1 MRSTPLWAALTLA
14 ACAGMP
20 DLPDVD
26 NPLRLV
32 GDPAF
37 IKEATR
43 HALERGFDR
52 IDFEDA
58 EKGLIASEYKYH
70 NIQGTPMRSFA
81 IAKVKEIP
89 GGAEVDLTVMDE
101 VLKNPTSNPTWDR
114 YGRDG
119 GVERIVLGKIREIVQ
134 RGWIKKPEAP
144 AAPEPP
150 KPASPGS

>member
-1 MRSTPLWAALTLA
+1 
-14 ACAGMP
+14 MP
-20 DLPDVD
+20 DLPDVE
-26 NPLRLV
+26 NPLRLE

-37 IKEATR
+37 IREATR
-43 HALERGFDR
+43 YALVRGFDR
-52 IDFEDA
+52 IDFEDQ

-70 NIQGTPMRSFA
+70 YVQGTSMRSFG
-81 IAKVKEIP
+81 IAKVRAIP

-134 RGWIKKPEAP
+134 RGWITKPEAAP
-144 AAPEPP
+144 PPAAAPEPP
-150 KPASPGS
+150 KPPPPGP